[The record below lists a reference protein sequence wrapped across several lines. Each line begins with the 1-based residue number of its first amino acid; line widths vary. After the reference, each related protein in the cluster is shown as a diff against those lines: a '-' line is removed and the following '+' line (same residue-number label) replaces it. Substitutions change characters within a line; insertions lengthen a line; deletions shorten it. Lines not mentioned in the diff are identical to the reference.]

1 MIAPNAMLAWR
12 ALMDKIAKSQAGKFV
27 GGAADMLLPDRASD
41 LLTGPAYAIQ
51 HPLDSMQL
59 LGRGMQDASQ
69 NQFEKMYAA
78 PTTSEAIGH
87 GLAGAIPMVGP
98 VAAMTGEEIG
108 AGNTARG
115 MGMATALLAPS
126 LYHGAVKPVMADV
139 NLLRRAANIDAI
151 RRANKVGFNLSADQ
165 AAGGRSALA
174 NMTEPAATSGREGS
188 LSQLYGNAPVG
199 AQPFIDS
206 PLYPEGTLGNV
217 RPELKATPS
226 ANYDPLKGLPSR
238 RDALKVGGA
247 AAIATAMIPRL
258 LEGMGKAPEAAA
270 AIDAPVLGRAAPSA
284 LGREGFYR
292 ELKNRVYDG
301 LPGTFDDRPTG
312 RVLSDIEN
320 LPANVRDGRMSEVPD
335 LSVSWQP
342 GDRFFLSR
350 SEFDTPIG
358 PQYIKQVNKV
368 QPHENLRAALRD
380 FNKHQRNEAAYN
392 TYDHEA
398 GASFNAKRTVH
409 SEITPEAAM
418 RLNTIEKPKVP
429 LFTYGNKMGTG
440 EHDHLFKLVDDSG
453 NARAVGAIP
462 PTAKDPNRMNSR
474 DFARFERETM
484 QRLSDR
490 YGDHYE
496 MYGKKGLKLTDTDWD
511 IVPIEKDEF
520 NNIGD
525 FNDTHGQAGL
535 LSNEVGRRPNT
546 VGISPRY
553 TKRVSIRLLK
563 DTMAKQI
570 AENKRAAGKGIPPLL
585 AKPAV
590 LQDNPALTRFDFLR
604 GIKKP

>member
-418 RLNTIEKPKVP
+418 RLNTIEKPQKPHIVINSRGHQDSRTKLDSALKNP
-429 LFTYGNKMGTG
+429 DKWSFYKGITQEDQPQAVYAVRSKGADLFEEKFQHAHADLVSISADEARAMGNKGSTAVAKEFKDRGWRSSYGTS
-440 EHDHLFKLVDDSG
+440 DD
-453 NARAVGAIP
+453 
-462 PTAKDPNRMNSR
+462 
-474 DFARFERETM
+474 
-484 QRLSDR
+484 
-490 YGDHYE
+490 
-496 MYGKKGLKLTDTDWD
+496 
-511 IVPIEKDEF
+511 
-520 NNIGD
+520 
-525 FNDTHGQAGL
+525 
-535 LSNEVGRRPNT
+535 RPRPDT